1 LNITIHYNYIFTTN
15 ISYKQVQIS
24 LRESI
29 KIAKV
34 AQRHN
39 KNAFTGAPVWHTVE
53 KCPGMRK
60 KDGKILVSISIHF
73 EDEDTKQIQEVRT

>member
-1 LNITIHYNYIFTTN
+1 M
-15 ISYKQVQIS
+15 QVEIP
-24 LRESI
+24 LKEAI
-29 KIAKV
+29 KVAKV

-39 KNAFTGAPVWHTVE
+39 HNAFTGAPVWHTVE

-73 EDEDTKQIQEVRT
+73 EDTDTKDIQKVT